1 MFGTTMEFDAP
12 RGLYTFR
19 GMFGVNFRGFIR
31 NTVLG
36 DKKANLLFR
45 ELSFKEIVIDSF
57 FLLELREILE
67 RITTGEYGF
76 TSWVNVKALQELLD
90 IIQTKTWISPNNSLE
105 GEVRFVLNRER
116 INKVFATP
124 PRDFQEIFYD
134 TYERVKND
142 LEYKG
147 LLTDAATGTGKT
159 YMGLSIA
166 EGCDADIVLIIAM
179 NANLETTWLKTIVED
194 EDGFYRE
201 KNKREDVY
209 TASDYYSGKPYNGQK
224 FILFNYEAIDKL
236 NTFIGKYSRS
246 NIVLVVDE
254 VHNFTSLSS
263 SRRENL
269 LSLVNIS
276 KTKNAILLS
285 GTPIKASAL
294 EIIPYLEIIDP
305 KFNKTVEARFKKLY
319 SSPNYILKQ
328 CIPIRY
334 GQISVKIEKAVL
346 ELKPIEFKTIEI
358 KLANGEEYT
367 LKSIKEKM
375 VAYIDKRSKEL
386 ADNLDLYINTYN
398 VLVDKA
404 RKSSALPVSAWI
416 EYENNFKLVGEYYE
430 KRQLMFHTDVIKATN
445 DFEKTII
452 LPVLKG
458 EEKDKFK
465 EASVILKYP
474 MLKIR
479 GETLGRI
486 VLGARIECH
495 NDMAS
500 HFDYSILNSTM
511 AKSIV
516 MTSYVKIAE
525 TVIDRCKKQGFNPV
539 GVFGDNTKL
548 ATKLI
553 NSFIDDKDVDPLVG
567 TFKSISTGHHLVVA
581 NLVLLMDLPFRTY
594 LLDQALAR
602 VHRMGQKED
611 VIAIYTKL
619 DTGEEYNI
627 NSRNIDILKWAKN
640 AIEEITGNAIKGLDF
655 DKGLVLDVIEGMES
669 MNKTLFVKMENEV
682 YEMIAVDEGHKSLA
696 KISIVPNKF
705 KRKLLNW

>member
-12 RGLYTFR
+12 RGIYTFR

-90 IIQTKTWISPNNSLE
+90 IIQTKTWISPNNSIE
-105 GEVRFVLNRER
+105 GEVKFVLNRER

-134 TYERVKND
+134 TYEKVKNELD
-142 LEYKG
+142 YRG

-236 NTFIGKYSRS
+236 NSFIGKYSRS

-269 LSLVNIS
+269 LSLVSIS

-375 VAYIDKRSKEL
+375 VAYIDKRSKEI

-404 RKSSALPVSAWI
+404 RKSSALPVGAWI

-669 MNKTLFVKMENEV
+669 MNKKLFVKIENEV
-682 YEMIAVDEGHKSLA
+682 YEMIAGDEGYKSLA

>member
-1 MFGTTMEFDAP
+1 MFGTTMEYDAA
-12 RGLYTFR
+12 REIYTFR

-67 RITTGEYGF
+67 RITTGTYGF

-90 IIQTKTWISPNNSLE
+90 IIQTKTWLSPNNSIA
-105 GEVRFVLNRER
+105 GEVKFVLNRER

-142 LEYKG
+142 LDYRG

-166 EGCDADIVLIIAM
+166 EGCDADIILIIAM
-179 NANLETTWLKTIVED
+179 NANLETTWLKTIVND
-194 EDGFYRE
+194 EDNFYRV
-201 KNKREDVY
+201 KNKRENVY
-209 TASDYYSGKPYNGQK
+209 TASDYYSGKQYDGQK
-224 FILFNYEAIDKL
+224 FMLFNYEAIDKL
-236 NTFIGKYSRS
+236 NDFIGKYSRS
-246 NIVLVVDE
+246 NIVLIVDE

-269 LSLVNIS
+269 LKLVNIS
-276 KTKNAILLS
+276 KTKNAVLLS

-305 KFNKTVEARFKKLY
+305 KFNKVVEARFKKLY

-346 ELKPIEFKTIEI
+346 ELKPIDFKTIEI
-358 KLANGEEYT
+358 KLPNGEEYT

-375 VAYIDKRSKEL
+375 IVYIDRRSKEL
-386 ADNLDLYINTYN
+386 ADNVDFYINTYN
-398 VLVDKA
+398 ILVDKA
-404 RKSSALPVSAWI
+404 RKSSALPVSAWM

-430 KRQLMFHTDVIKATN
+430 KRQLMFHTDVIKAVN
-445 DFEKTII
+445 DFERIII

-479 GETLGRI
+479 GEALGRI
-486 VLGARIECH
+486 VLGARIDCH

-500 HFDYSILNSTM
+500 HFDYSILNSTA

-516 MTSYVKIAE
+516 MTSYIKIAE
-525 TVIDRCKKQGFNPV
+525 TVLDRCKKQGFNPV
-539 GVFGDNTKL
+539 GVFGDNTKEG
-548 ATKLI
+548 TRLI
-553 NSFIDDKDVDPLVG
+553 NSFVDDKDVDPLVG

-581 NLVLLMDLPFRTY
+581 DLVLLMDLPFRTY

-602 VHRMGQKED
+602 VHRMGQTKD
-611 VIAIYTKL
+611 VVAIYTKL

-627 NSRNIDILKWAKN
+627 NSRNIDILKWAKA
-640 AIEEITGNAIKGLDF
+640 AIEEITGNSIKGLDF
-655 DKGLVLDVIEGMES
+655 DKGLVIDVLEGMES
-669 MNKTLFVKMENEV
+669 MSTGMFIKMENEV
-682 YEMIAVDEGHKSLA
+682 YEMVAGAEGYKALGN
-696 KISIVPNKF
+696 IYLNPIKF
-705 KRKLLNW
+705 KKNLLNW